1 MCRSVLKRNFMVM
14 MEFCLDGLS
23 QRVYILFYYA
33 RKLRKKKCDTST
45 VPHPESHVLFKDMYT
60 HTHINKSL
68 LCLCPFIHHRLNCE
82 KIKTYPYFSIY
93 TLAVALF
100 EVNLNDDNKKEK
112 HKLLHYVSTQET
124 YFKFHSQN
132 FY

>member
-1 MCRSVLKRNFMVM
+1 MCCSVLKRNFMVM
-14 MEFCLDGLS
+14 MEFYLDGLS
-23 QRVYILFYYA
+23 QRVYILFYCA
-33 RKLRKKKCDTST
+33 RKLRKRKKWYFNCAPSRE
-45 VPHPESHVLFKDMYT
+45 PCFKDIHT
-60 HTHINKSL
+60 HTHKNSL
-68 LCLCPFIHHRLNCE
+68 QRLCPFIHHRLNCE

-124 YFKFHSQN
+124 HFKFCSQN